1 MKRTKICVIASVF
14 IIIFF
19 YISFNVYH
27 NNKKIEGIDLYTNNY
42 IDTPLETI
50 SLDELRSVYE
60 QNVEE
65 IKNGKYDN
73 LSADNPVV
81 TITQAD
87 SVCNIKETSNDW
99 YKDVDMLELVEEE
112 LDIIKQLIGED
123 INMDYVVDDT
133 SWYYIDDQY
142 NLHYPTYSETV
153 ESIKSGTYTPNDFV
167 AQYCTYPYLAYIGV
181 TLGGDDLRYCHV
193 PCDLDYVVFMKGK
206 LYEISDVTTDDISA
220 QYDPIAV
227 YYKNGYGLE
236 DEYELLNGKISIRES
251 IEFVENYF
259 KNKYPYNFDEKIKQV
274 VYKVEVFDIGNGI
287 HALEFSIIREFG
299 GLLTDSGNTSENV
312 DTELMTY
319 AKDSTRII
327 MVETDDIDMRI
338 GTGNAKRMQY
348 VGKPI
353 KKVVSLDSALEK
365 ISNSLG
371 KNSKYKIEEISMIF
385 RRKIVN
391 DTLYQQEYT
400 GIPCWKI
407 RCTNIA
413 DGRETRFYINL
424 KDGKLEYYLS

>member
-1 MKRTKICVIASVF
+1 MKRTKICAIASVF

-27 NNKKIEGIDLYTNNY
+27 NNKKIEGLDLYSNNY

-60 QNVEE
+60 ENVEE

-112 LDIIKQLIGED
+112 LGVIKQLIGED

-133 SWYYIDDQY
+133 SWYYTDKRY
-142 NLHYPTYSETV
+142 NMHYPTYKETV
-153 ESIKSGTYTPNDFV
+153 ESIKAGTYTPNEVV
-167 AQYCTYPYLAYIGV
+167 ASYCTYPYLAY
-181 TLGGDDLRYCHV
+181 TSNMSMSEDHRYCHV
-193 PCDLDYVVFMKGK
+193 PCDLDYVVFIKGK
-206 LYEISDVTTDDISA
+206 FNKLLFDAGVEVENDLKIVGE
-220 QYDPIAV
+220 
-227 YYKNGYGLE
+227 YYKNGEGLE
-236 DEYELLNGKISIRES
+236 KEYELLNGKISIKEA
-251 IEFVENYF
+251 IDFVENF
-259 KNKYPYNFDEKIKQV
+259 FENKYPYNINKDVKQK
-274 VYKVEVFDIGNGI
+274 VYKVRVYELENGI
-287 HALEFSIIREFG
+287 YALQFLLVREFN
-299 GLLTDSGNTSENV
+299 GLLTDWSDNSGSV
-312 DTELMTY
+312 DNEVLTY
-319 AKDSTRII
+319 GTDSARAV
-327 MVETDDIDMRI
+327 MVEINDIDMRE
-338 GTGNAKRMQY
+338 GSGNAKRMEY

-353 KKVVSLDSALEK
+353 TKVVSLDSALEK